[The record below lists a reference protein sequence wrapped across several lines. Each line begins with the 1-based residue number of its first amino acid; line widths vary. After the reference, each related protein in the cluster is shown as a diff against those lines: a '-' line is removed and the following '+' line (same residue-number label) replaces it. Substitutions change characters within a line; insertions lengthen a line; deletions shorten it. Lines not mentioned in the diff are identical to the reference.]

1 MRDFHNRR
9 REPMLVSAC
18 LLGLC
23 TRFDGKDCRSDEAV
37 AACEDCVPVP
47 VCPEQLGGLPTP
59 RPPAE
64 IERGDGRDVLAGTS
78 RILNEQGADVTAQ
91 FLQGARATADIARL
105 LGIRRALLKEGSPS
119 CGVRRIKRGER
130 DLAGGGV
137 TAVLLQHEGVRVQGV
152 E

>member
-91 FLQGARATADIARL
+91 FLQG
-105 LGIRRALLKEGSPS
+105 
-119 CGVRRIKRGER
+119 VRRIKRGER